1 MVVYKCSVRKQVLGR
16 AVEETLGHP
25 ASTWPPVREPT
36 ARASCQSMI
45 PVPFKFIRPEN
56 VHKRRENRP
65 FDRLLFM
72 ADNR

>member
-1 MVVYKCSVRKQVLGR
+1 MVVYKCSVRKQVLGH
-16 AVEETLGHP
+16 AGEETRTPCVHVATCAPP
-25 ASTWPPVREPT
+25 A

-56 VHKRRENRP
+56 AHKRRENRP